1 MKNTFIGLHE
11 ALSTISTK
19 GQDTITMANCLTAI
33 RQQIRKLDEMEKAEP
48 KEAPDENLS
57 GEFAETDDTQDETTE
72 HIKK

>member
-33 RQQIRKLDEMEKAEP
+33 RQQIKKLEKAE
-48 KEAPDENLS
+48 KEEKTKNANGS
-57 GEFAETDDTQDETTE
+57 MTGEFVETEEPEEATTE
-72 HIKK
+72 DIKK

>member
-33 RQQIRKLDEMEKAEP
+33 RQQIRKLDKIENTETQKTS
-48 KEAPDENLS
+48 DENLS
-57 GEFAETDDTQDETTE
+57 GEFAETNEAQDETTE
-72 HIKK
+72 NLKK